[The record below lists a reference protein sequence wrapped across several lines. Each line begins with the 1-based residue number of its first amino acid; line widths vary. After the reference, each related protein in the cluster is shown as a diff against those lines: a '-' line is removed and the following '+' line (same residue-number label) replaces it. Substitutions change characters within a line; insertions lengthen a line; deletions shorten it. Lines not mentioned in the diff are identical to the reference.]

1 VRDLLLCA
9 RVPKAALPVRTQ
21 EVIPPAL
28 KRHFTA
34 VDVSATEAGKAVPE
48 IAGGLRGV
56 GARVCTHKSR

>member
-1 VRDLLLCA
+1 
-9 RVPKAALPVRTQ
+9 
-21 EVIPPAL
+21 VIPPAL